1 MKTLTDREATEWCK
15 QWPLQF
21 EFDQRGLLC
30 ALEMSQTYRVDIS
43 KMRWRDLLF
52 TARALAHL
60 GCHSVEAFSGGLV
73 WIRRTRIAVPEME
86 DVVVRALERFRLG
99 YGENRSLETARAHLF
114 RSDESPECSATLLLV
129 LLAEW
134 DAYFVHPSGDWVA
147 FIDNDDHI
155 TVAAKS
161 AETAKDLKGS
171 LESWGQTTAE
181 SAPPRLF

>member
-1 MKTLTDREATEWCK
+1 MKTLTDKEAMEWCK
-15 QWPLQF
+15 QWPLQL
-21 EFDQRGLLC
+21 EFDEQGLLC
-30 ALEMSQTYRVDIS
+30 APKGGDTYRVDIS
-43 KMRWRDLLF
+43 KMPWRDLLS

-86 DVVVRALERFRLG
+86 DVVVRVLERFRMG

-134 DAYFVHPSGDWVA
+134 DAYFVHPSGDWIA
-147 FIDNDDHI
+147 FIDNDNHV
-155 TVAAKS
+155 TVTAKS

-171 LESWGQTTAE
+171 LETWGQTTAE
-181 SAPPRLF
+181 PEPPKMF

>member
-1 MKTLTDREATEWCK
+1 MKILTDREAMEWCE

-21 EFDQRGLLC
+21 GFDDRGLLC
-30 ALEMSQTYRVDIS
+30 APERSHTHRVDLS
-43 KMRWRDLLF
+43 KMPWRDLLS

-60 GCHSVEAFSGGLV
+60 GCHSVGAFSGGLV
-73 WIRRTRIAVPEME
+73 WIRRTHIAVPEME
-86 DVVVRALERFRLG
+86 EIVVRALERLRLG

-134 DAYFVHPSGDWVA
+134 DAYFVHSSGDWVA

-155 TVAAKS
+155 TVTAKS
-161 AETAKDLKGS
+161 AETARDLKGS
-171 LESWGQTTAE
+171 LETWGRTTAE
-181 SAPPRLF
+181 PAPPRLF